1 MRLTRDATPPPSE
14 ASVIGEPKR
23 ASRVTVAFVTRVYAG
38 LVAVR
43 ACLGTHTARRTRVS
57 K

>member
-14 ASVIGEPKR
+14 ASVIGEPER
-23 ASRVTVAFVTRVYAG
+23 ASRVTVAFATHVSAG